1 MGRAAPV
8 AVHLVCINRRPGF
21 PLLLSA
27 SASPW
32 ASRQVRCVSCP
43 AFSSGRVDE
52 TWAKR
57 GGRVRARGA
66 EGSGAWDL
74 ASLPLQRIS
83 LAFLTPHPR
92 LLWRCTLQLFKPLTC
107 CSRRLSHPHLEAP
120 GAGCSL
126 LGLACCSVL
135 SGKDVQGGGSEWGD
149 GESLTRPLILER
161 APELDLLS
169 KREQRPNKNTY
180 R

>member
-1 MGRAAPV
+1 MRRGQIEGGEFVFVVPKALVRGTL
-8 AVHLVCINRRPGF
+8 HLSLSKGF
-21 PLLLSA
+21 PSL
-27 SASPW
+27 
-32 ASRQVRCVSCP
+32 
-43 AFSSGRVDE
+43 
-52 TWAKR
+52 
-57 GGRVRARGA
+57 
-66 EGSGAWDL
+66 
-74 ASLPLQRIS
+74 SLP
-83 LAFLTPHPR
+83 PPPR

-120 GAGCSL
+120 GAVCSS

-135 SGKDVQGGGSEWGD
+135 SGKDAQGGGSEWGD
-149 GESLTRPLILER
+149 GESLTCPLILER